1 MKKLGFGFMRLPLLN
16 GKDPTSF
23 DRSQICEMV
32 DRYLAAGFTY
42 FDTAY
47 MYHNGKSE
55 EMLKEALVQRH
66 LRSSY
71 RIADKLPTMFL
82 RKKEDVPRIFGE
94 QLARTG
100 AGYFDNYLLHC
111 LDEKNYEI
119 AQQLDCFSFGL
130 QKKAEG
136 KIRRFGFSFH
146 DSAALLDR
154 ILTEHPEA
162 EFVQLQINY
171 LDWENPSVQ
180 SRANYEVARKHGK
193 QIVIMEPVK
202 GGVLANPPKE
212 VQDLF
217 KAYHPDLSCASWAIR
232 FAAGLDGVLAVL
244 SGMSTIE
251 QMKDNI
257 SYMKD
262 FAPLN
267 DEEQKIIQKAQAL
280 LGKSSAVACTA
291 CQYCVSGC
299 PKQIPIPDIFAAM
312 NKQLANGQ
320 RKEAELAYAAA
331 VEGKGK
337 ASDCIVCRK
346 CETTCPQHLLITD
359 HLKKAAELFE

>member
-171 LDWENPSVQ
+171 LDWEDSHVQ
-180 SRANYEVARKHGK
+180 SRLCYETAVRHGK
-193 QIVIMEPVK
+193 DVIVMEPVK
-202 GGVLANPPKE
+202 GGTLAKLPPLAE
-212 VQDLF
+212 QLLR
-217 KAYHPDLSCASWAIR
+217 AHSPEMSPASWAIR
-232 FAAGLDGVLAVL
+232 YAATLPQVVTVL
-244 SGMSTIE
+244 SGMSNLQQLEDI
-251 QMKDNI
+251 I
-257 SYMKD
+257 SYMRD
-262 FAPLN
+262 FEPLSE
-267 DEEQKIIQKAQAL
+267 EEQALCVRARDIINHEI
-280 LGKSSAVACTA
+280 AVPCTA
-291 CQYCVSGC
+291 CRYCTDGC
-299 PKQIPIPDIFAAM
+299 PAGIPIPDLFSVY
-312 NKQLANGQ
+312 N
-320 RKEAELAYAAA
+320 RKGNTEAYLGA
-331 VEGKGK
+331 VGTGGK
-337 ASDCIVCRK
+337 ASECLACGQ
-346 CETTCPQHLLITD
+346 CESHCPQHLPVIGYLQRVAD
-359 HLKKAAELFE
+359 RYEQEA

>member
-1 MKKLGFGFMRLPLLN
+1 MENRKLGFELMRLPKKGLFIDIAQT
-16 GKDPTSF
+16 K
-23 DRSQICEMV
+23 EMV
-32 DRYLAAGFTY
+32 DLFLENGFTY

-47 MYHNGKSE
+47 IYLGSE
-55 EMLKEALVQRH
+55 EAAKKALTSRH
-66 LRSSY
+66 PRESY
-71 RIADKLPTMFL
+71 TLATKLNVGVALSEGMA
-82 RKKEDVPRIFGE
+82 KKQFETSLE
-94 QLARTG
+94 RTG
-100 AGYFDNYLLHC
+100 AGYFDYYLLHAIDANN
-111 LDEKNYEI
+111 LRKFDRYGIWDYVKELKN
-119 AQQLDCFSFGL
+119 SGR
-130 QKKAEG
+130 
-136 KIRRFGFSFH
+136 IRHYGFSFH
-146 DSAALLDR
+146 DSPEVLDQV
-154 ILTEHPEA
+154 LQEHPDVD
-162 EFVQLQINY
+162 FVQLQINY